1 MMLSTHWK
9 LGVLVSALH
18 VVLFVTVARLGLEP
32 LDRTNQSVITA
43 QLVESKSINSTN
55 AKVTPSIAERP
66 IPKSQGFVH
75 SPLARDDGLLISN
88 DSNTSELM
96 SASITPPSPDAY
108 ALRNPK
114 PPYPIS
120 SRENGEQGA
129 VMLHACITDH
139 GKVERVDLA
148 QSSGYPALDRSALN
162 TIRHWSFRP
171 AQESGKAISMCY
183 RLPIRFLLS
192 ASVLPAALA

>member
-1 MMLSTHWK
+1 MQSTHWK
-9 LGVLVSALH
+9 LSLAVSVLHL
-18 VVLFVTVARLGLEP
+18 VLFVAITHLGLRP
-32 LDRTNQSVITA
+32 LDGDTQFSISSQVIELRSADPQKRVASRPIAEPSHSKAMGVAQPSSVRSDAVSIVSQGNA
-43 QLVESKSINSTN
+43 SKSIS
-55 AKVTPSIAERP
+55 APIA
-66 IPKSQGFVH
+66 
-75 SPLARDDGLLISN
+75 
-88 DSNTSELM
+88 
-96 SASITPPSPDAY
+96 PPSSDVY

-129 VMLHACITDH
+129 VMLYACITDH
-139 GKVERVDLA
+139 GKVERLDLA

-171 AQESGKAISMCY
+171 AQESGKSIPMCY

-192 ASVLPAALA
+192 SSALSILHS

>member
-1 MMLSTHWK
+1 MQSTYLK
-9 LGVLVSALH
+9 LGLLVSALH
-18 VVLFVTVARLGLEP
+18 VTLFIAIAHPRLQPLYHGIRSAKPSQVIELRSAAPQYGAASQPKAEPKFPKALAVVHPPTVHGDSA
-32 LDRTNQSVITA
+32 
-43 QLVESKSINSTN
+43 SIVAPGS
-55 AKVTPSIAERP
+55 S
-66 IPKSQGFVH
+66 
-75 SPLARDDGLLISN
+75 
-88 DSNTSELM
+88 SELM
-96 SASITPPSPDAY
+96 SARITPPSADVH
-108 ALRNPK
+108 ALHNPK

-129 VMLHACITDH
+129 VMLYACITDH

-171 AQESGKAISMCY
+171 AQESGKSIPMCY

-192 ASVLPAALA
+192 SSALSILHS